1 MRHAGPP
8 WPQIMEN
15 DVNNASAAQ
24 DEYIV
29 EDIVNDIA
37 PRPVSKAEMMKMDGY
52 HIMKGMMDGLMPP
65 PPIAML
71 LDFTIRRI
79 ARGECDFKGPAKPE
93 FCNPYGTVH
102 GGYLATLLDS
112 AMTCAVQ
119 TTLPPATACTTVEL
133 KVNYVRAVPGD
144 GRMLHARA
152 RIIHGGRKLMTS
164 EARLEDDDGR
174 LYAHSTTTVMA
185 LPLQPQ
191 G

>member
-1 MRHAGPP
+1 MRPYGPFP
-8 WPQIMEN
+8 PQSMERNVN
-15 DVNNASAAQ
+15 DTTRSA

-29 EDIVNDIA
+29 EDIVNEIV

-65 PPIAML
+65 PPIAMV
-71 LDFTIRRI
+71 LDFRIRRI

-119 TTLPPATACTTVEL
+119 TTLPPATACTTVEM

-152 RIIHGGRKLMTS
+152 RLIHGGRKLMTS
-164 EARLEDDDGR
+164 EARLEDETGK

-185 LPLQPQ
+185 LPLQ